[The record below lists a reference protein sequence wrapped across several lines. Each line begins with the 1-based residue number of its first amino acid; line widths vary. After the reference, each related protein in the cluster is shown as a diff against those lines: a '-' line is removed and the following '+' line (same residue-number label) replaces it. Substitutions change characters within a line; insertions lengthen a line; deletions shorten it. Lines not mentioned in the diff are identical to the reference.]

1 MNARA
6 EGIELKKSIGLID
19 IAMLG
24 AGAAIGVSIFSVL
37 APAAKVGGSG
47 MLISAILAAAPMLVF
62 ALIYAY
68 MASILPKSGASYE
81 WPRLFI
87 DPFVGFMVAWL
98 RILGSVG
105 VLITLTL
112 VFVQYM
118 SMAVPLPTKPT
129 MFVLLLVIFLLN
141 LRGIHLSARVQTV
154 AMSLLLLTL
163 AAFVIVGAPHV
174 RIDRIGNPL
183 SGGFAPI
190 LAAVPLMIP
199 LFLGIET
206 ATEVGEEVRDG
217 QRTIPRGLALAFLI
231 TIVVYSTVAFTS
243 LGVLG
248 PARLAASSAPL
259 VDASR
264 AAVGNLA
271 VPFILVVAALAI
283 LKSLNSLF
291 IVFSRYLFAMARA
304 GVFPAAMARVH
315 SKWGTPYVAIVV
327 AFACALVG
335 LALPKDLVFLF
346 IAVTV
351 PTILKYLSTSIC
363 AGVLVVRREPL
374 AATARFPLPRETVLL
389 LAALGV
395 IAAILIFAL
404 GFETD
409 WRPYALIAGWGLVGV
424 AYWLLRGRRD
434 SGAGTWQASA

>member
-1 MNARA
+1 MNAQTRPDNL
-6 EGIELKKSIGLID
+6 ELRKSIGLID

-37 APAAKVGGSG
+37 APAAKIGGSG
-47 MLISAILAAAPMLVF
+47 MLIAAVLAGAPMLVF
-62 ALIYAY
+62 ALVYAY

-105 VLITLTL
+105 VLITLSL

-118 SMAVPLPTKPT
+118 SMAMPLPAKPT
-129 MFVLLLVIFLLN
+129 MFALLLVIFLLN
-141 LRGIHLSARVQTV
+141 LRGIQLSARAQTA
-154 AMSLLLLTL
+154 AMALLLVAL
-163 AAFVIVGAPHV
+163 AAFVALGAPHIRLELIGSPFAGGV
-174 RIDRIGNPL
+174 R
-183 SGGFAPI
+183 PI

-217 QRTIPRGLALAFLI
+217 RRVIPKGLALAFLI
-231 TIVVYSTVAFTS
+231 TLVVYSAVAFTS
-243 LGVLG
+243 LGLLG
-248 PARLAASSAPL
+248 PQQLATSSAPL

-264 AAVGNLA
+264 VAVGNLA
-271 VPFILVVAALAI
+271 VPFILIVAALAI
-283 LKSLNSLF
+283 LKSLNALF

-315 SKWGTPYVAIVV
+315 ARWGTPYVAITV
-327 AFACALVG
+327 AFACAVIGLV
-335 LALPKDLVFLF
+335 LPKNLVFLF

-351 PTILKYLSTSIC
+351 PTILKYLSTSVC
-363 AGVLVVRREPL
+363 AGIVATRRGPL
-374 AATARFPLPRETVLL
+374 AATARFPLARNTVLL
-389 LAALGV
+389 LAGLGV
-395 IAAILIFAL
+395 VSAVLIFIF

-409 WRPYALIAGWGLVGV
+409 WRPYALIAVWGVLG
-424 AYWLLRGRRD
+424 AIYWLLRGNHP
-434 SGAGTWQASA
+434 